1 VKCKEER
8 IVINL
13 GEVIDAAEP
22 QDRTGWLMERISG
35 AVEGERNNTLFWVA
49 CAMFRLVANGELDRA
64 KAVQMLRDASTRNG
78 FIGDDGVAQFE
89 RTVAS
94 AERSVKQRGA
104 A

>member
-1 VKCKEER
+1 
-8 IVINL
+8 VIDSGEKPNFS
-13 GEVIDAAEP
+13 EVIDAAQPE
-22 QDRTGWLMERISG
+22 DRTGWLMERISG

-49 CAMFRLVANGELDRA
+49 CAMFRLVANGELDREA
-64 KAVQMLRDASTRNG
+64 AVQMLRDASERNG
-78 FIGDDGVAQFE
+78 YIEDDGVAQWE